1 MITKGEVE
9 NGSRNGIWS
18 FYYPTS
24 HLHFQGNFQQDF
36 KEGEWTYY
44 DEKGNIVTKAS
55 FVKGQT
61 EGSKTYF
68 DRNGNPVAKEFYE
81 GGKHTGLTEFF
92 SADGLLKARL
102 QTGSAIRN
110 FQAYHSNGNLRF
122 ETIDWKNKK
131 NDTTHVFYDNGNTKE
146 SLIFYKNI
154 LLSIGTTYDKDGNA
168 VDNGTFKDGAG
179 KVIRYYDDMK
189 PFSVCMY
196 SAGLKSGIG
205 QSYYPNGQI
214 KEAGLYSKGFKTGV
228 WKYYEENGELKTSIE
243 HRGEIEDRE
252 FISEFSP
259 DGLEVQ
265 KLASVA
271 EFPGGYKSFNRYLRD
286 QFAAIEVDKGTRV
299 TLAVDL
305 DEYGFSKGMKVVSN
319 SAELSESLQKAIN
332 SFPRCIPAFEEGVPV
347 ESSLVQ
353 VYRF

>member
-1 MITKGEVE
+1 M
-9 NGSRNGIWS
+9 
-18 FYYPTS
+18 
-24 HLHFQGNFQQDF
+24 HFQGSFEQDA
-36 KEGEWTYY
+36 KAGEWSYY
-44 DEKGNIVTKAS
+44 NEKGNIVTKAS

-68 DRNGNPVAKEFYE
+68 NKDGKPTATEFYE
-81 GGKHTGLTEFF
+81 DGIHTGLTEFF
-92 SADGLLKARL
+92 TEEGALKARL
-102 QTGSAIRN
+102 KTGKTIRN
-110 FQAYHSNGNLRF
+110 FQAYHANGSLRF

-154 LLSIGTTYDKDGNA
+154 LLSIGSTYDKDGNT
-168 VDNGTFKDGAG
+168 VDNGTFKDGVG

-196 SAGLKSGIG
+196 RAGLKSGIG

-228 WKYYEENGELKTSIE
+228 WKYYKENGELEASIE
-243 HRGEIEDRE
+243 HRGEVEDRE

-259 DGLEVQ
+259 DGLEINKQ
-265 KLASVA
+265 ASVS
-271 EFPGGYKSFNRYLRD
+271 EFPGGYKSFNRYLKE
-286 QFAAIEVDKGTRV
+286 QFAAIEVDKGTRI

-305 DEYGFSKGMKVVSN
+305 DEYGFSSGIKVVSN
-319 SAELSESLQKAIN
+319 SAELSETLEKTID
-332 SFPRCIPAFEEGVPV
+332 SFPRCIPAFEEGTPV
-347 ESSLVQ
+347 ASSLVQ